1 MTPLFKRRRLGV
13 QASIVARRPRRPGKI
28 EYGVRLGVVGVWATP
43 FSPWATPNLG
53 FFWRW
58 ILAPACKLARV
69 LLCARL
75 AAVPVRATILS
86 PFFLCAW
93 LFLPARALHAAA
105 PPCARLLLAARQ
117 SCLPLAAAPRLL
129 AASLRAP
136 CTRLLLAARQS
147 CSPLA
152 AAPCLLAAAA
162 RHSRLLLATRGYCS
176 LSARLLLAERAAA
189 ARWARG
195 WPAAPLP
202 WCPSLVGPPLL
213 SLRCQHPKMMFIF
226 PCFPWFGCLLF
237 CNSCL

>member
-1 MTPLFKRRRLGV
+1 
-13 QASIVARRPRRPGKI
+13 
-28 EYGVRLGVVGVWATP
+28 VVGVWATP

-75 AAVPVRATILS
+75 AAVPVRAALPVRAAILS

-105 PPCARLLLAARQ
+105 PPCARHAKAARRSRLLLACSRPPCARPARGC
-117 SCLPLAAAPRLL
+117 S
-129 AASLRAP
+129 SLRAP

-147 CSPLA
+147 RSPLA

-162 RHSRLLLATRGYCS
+162 RHSRLLLA
-176 LSARLLLAERAAA
+176 ERAAA
-189 ARWARG
+189 ALWARG

-213 SLRCQHPKMMFIF
+213 PPPLLSQVSTPKNDVHLPLLSLV
-226 PCFPWFGCLLF
+226 WLLVI
-237 CNSCL
+237 L